1 MPRIAAPPTSGDR
14 LERALDDP
22 QNSSSGA
29 PIRGLPNDRL
39 ESWKKIASYLKRDV
53 RTVQRW
59 ERREQMPVHRPLHDK
74 LGSVFAFRSELDAW
88 WESRRTRLAQEG
100 ADESE
105 GSAPI
110 SQTLEDFPRKTILCI
125 HPRRLVRLGVAA
137 AAILLVGAVAWKAK
151 ETDYLWRS
159 PTPMPNSPVW
169 TSPALNRPR
178 PFPATENLWHFWGGP
193 GRPKRRLGRRSAKWN
208 LPQFNA
214 RRLKRTRRCQSRA
227 SRACFLCRLVT
238 RFNLDQAS
246 GWLADRRYEYLGGA
260 DCWRSAQAVSQGG
273 QRICWHDYA
282 QARESCPSSA

>member
-1 MPRIAAPPTSGDR
+1 MPGGRVDA
-14 LERALDDP
+14 
-22 QNSSSGA
+22 
-29 PIRGLPNDRL
+29 
-39 ESWKKIASYLKRDV
+39 
-53 RTVQRW
+53 
-59 ERREQMPVHRPLHDK
+59 HD
-74 LGSVFAFRSELDAW
+74 
-88 WESRRTRLAQEG
+88 SRRKVPMRAR
-100 ADESE
+100 D
-105 GSAPI
+105 P
-110 SQTLEDFPRKTILCI
+110 
-125 HPRRLVRLGVAA
+125 HPSRRRLRTSLAKRYCASIHADLCGWGWQPLQYCWWAQWLGRQKRRITCGAARL
-137 AAILLVGAVAWKAK
+137 
-151 ETDYLWRS
+151 
-159 PTPMPNSPVW
+159 PMPNSPVW